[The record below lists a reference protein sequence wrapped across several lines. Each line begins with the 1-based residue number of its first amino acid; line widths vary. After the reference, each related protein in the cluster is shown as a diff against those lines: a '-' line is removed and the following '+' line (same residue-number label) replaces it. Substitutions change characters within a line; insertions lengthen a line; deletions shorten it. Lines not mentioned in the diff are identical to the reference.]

1 MFKNMKWDNTNNIQR
16 DMCLLRATIYIGWV
30 DRQTFLKRFLLC
42 WYLSGRNSYLHEDL
56 GKEHSRQQEEL
67 AQGLE
72 EWRNLVHSR
81 DKEVSVAGAKL
92 LLSCLTLWDPMD
104 CSPPGSSVHGDSP
117 GKNPGMG
124 WHFLLQGIFPTQGLN
139 PCLLCLLHCQVGSL
153 PLAPPGKPILEVLG

>member
-1 MFKNMKWDNTNNIQR
+1 MFKNMTWDNTNNIQR

-104 CSPPGSSVHGDSP
+104 YSPPGSSVHG
-117 GKNPGMG
+117 M
-124 WHFLLQGIFPTQGLN
+124 LQ
-139 PCLLCLLHCQVGSL
+139 
-153 PLAPPGKPILEVLG
+153 ARILEWVAMPSSKWSSQPRDWTRVSYTSCIARQVLYF